1 MGRPLHPLSAA
12 DGLPASHPP
21 SHIGWKE
28 GEEEA
33 GSSASADTW
42 RNYKWSGKGGW
53 IVLRRVAGIH
63 CVHYIK
69 QKACTAR
76 FATGAIWEI
85 PDYKLN
91 QVAPATQAGLYRRG
105 PLYLT
110 YSMDQIQSSL
120 WRGGGSCPQKVF
132 YLYFLPSLKDWGSE
146 LRDYDQMW
154 PLHWSGVWRRFLR
167 HSIITVTA

>member
-1 MGRPLHPLSAA
+1 MGRPLHPLSAD

-91 QVAPATQAGLYRRG
+91 QVAPATQAGRQRRA
-105 PLYLT
+105 PLGMKYTFSRVISLT
-110 YSMDQIQSSL
+110 HCQIVSDVTNTTFFCHSSCL
-120 WRGGGSCPQKVF
+120 VF
-132 YLYFLPSLKDWGSE
+132 L
-146 LRDYDQMW
+146 W
-154 PLHWSGVWRRFLR
+154 PLVS
-167 HSIITVTA
+167 